1 MSERMAAKIETVAD
15 RTAACASLGSRAV
28 GNCIECPAAIGCPI
42 LQLKQRS
49 QEMVTATVTPD
60 SQSADVSSV
69 YGGGGDF
76 TALPQFAT
84 IPTAPKPTKLDIVR
98 QREAAAA
105 AKPKSLQEMSDAEI
119 RKCIDR
125 MQLEKQYKG
134 LYRELH
140 PKQIAAG
147 EKFCKI
153 QFLCRRHFIEILWFQ
168 TEFFCIFLYKPDHT
182 VFIRE

>member
-105 AKPKSLQEMSDAEI
+105 AKKQKATEQAMQERLRQAPKVPQPGRKVQPPSYLSLLLDSVTDLVVAISQEQ
-119 RKCIDR
+119 K
-125 MQLEKQYKG
+125 
-134 LYRELH
+134 
-140 PKQIAAG
+140 
-147 EKFCKI
+147 
-153 QFLCRRHFIEILWFQ
+153 
-168 TEFFCIFLYKPDHT
+168 
-182 VFIRE
+182 